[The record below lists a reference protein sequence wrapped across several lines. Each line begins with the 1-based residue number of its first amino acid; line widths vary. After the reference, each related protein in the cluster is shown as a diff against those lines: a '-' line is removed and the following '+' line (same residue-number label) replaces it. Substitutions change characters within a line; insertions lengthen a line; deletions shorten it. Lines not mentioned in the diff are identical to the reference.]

1 MESIYKLDDSLDLV
15 KSQQAIDN
23 AQVVLDKLLLSK
35 KNRESTNQSKRIVA
49 QLAVS
54 DAKKEIFY
62 IEN

>member
-15 KSQQAIDN
+15 KAQQAIDN
-23 AQVVLDKLLLSK
+23 ATIALDKILLSK
-35 KNRESTNQSKRIVA
+35 KSRNSINESKRVVA

>member
-1 MESIYKLDDSLDLV
+1 MESIYKLDDSLDLI
-15 KSQQAIDN
+15 KAQQAVDS
-23 AQVVLDKLLLSK
+23 AKVAVDKLLLNK
-35 KNRESTNQSKRIVA
+35 KNRESNNTSKRVMA